1 MTDANDLLV
10 EIGTEELP
18 PKALRGLS
26 EAFAAGIEAELDAAG
41 FARGAPVPYATPRR
55 LAVLVPGVPG
65 TQPDREVE
73 RRGPPLAQAFDEHGE
88 PTRAALGFA
97 RSAGVEVDRLV
108 RLETGAGAWLAH
120 RFTETGATL
129 ASLLPGML
137 ERALERLPA
146 PRRMRW
152 ADRDTEFVRPVHWVV
167 LMHGGEVIEAEIL
180 GVRSGR
186 TTRGHRF
193 HHDFRRTGGIA
204 LEHAGR
210 YEAALREEGRVVA
223 GFEARMESIRE
234 QVEREALALGAQ
246 ALIDPELLAENTAL
260 VEWPVAVAGHFD
272 AAFLALPDA
281 VLVATMQGH
290 QRYFPVA
297 NRPPREM
304 PAPGRPLSRM
314 QALPPAGAGPANAD
328 GGDEEG
334 GDGASEGGD
343 GALMPHFIAVSNIES
358 RDVET
363 VRTGNERVIR
373 PRLSDAAYFFDADRR
388 QSLESRLEGLKGVVF
403 QRELGTL
410 HAKAQRVS
418 ALAGRVAEAMGR
430 SGNVG
435 EATGR
440 SGGATAD
447 APALATPT
455 PASPPASAP
464 PPAPA
469 TPLPAIAGTTGEEGR
484 LRSGRSTGDPD
495 AVAHARR
502 AGLLSKCDLLTEM
515 VGEFPE
521 LQGRMGCEYARR
533 DGEPEAVAAAIG
545 EVYMPRFADDAIPA
559 TPAGRAVAVAD
570 KLDTLAGIF
579 GLGQAPSGDKD
590 PYALRRAALGV
601 LRIIIEAGLDLD
613 LDEMIEAA
621 FEGYAGQD
629 PGTHGGAVRDT
640 GRGIG
645 ATAAQAFG
653 APSNMAETGAGATE
667 PAVGRISERQGSAA
681 RKDRSGGATL
691 PAAMHLP
698 DTVADLRRFMMERL
712 RVYFA
717 DRSIPADV
725 FNAVLAKQPAR
736 PLDFAHRVRAVEAFR
751 ALPEAA
757 SLAAA
762 NKRIRNI
769 LRQAE
774 QAGIDIPP
782 AKSPLSREGA
792 GSPVGFPPPAF
803 PASAE
808 PDPGSNGGM
817 TADDALSRGGAS
829 SAGIFGIAAGSVV
842 AGAVGITGGVPGDAD
857 ASLFREDAE
866 RSLAARLA
874 EIEPQARGMLDAG
887 EYTAALAC
895 LADLRDGVDAFF
907 DSVKVMDDDETLRGN
922 RLALLARIGALFM
935 ETADIS
941 LLQPANE

>member
-26 EAFAAGIEAELDAAG
+26 EAFAAGIAAELDAAG
-41 FARGAPVPYATPRR
+41 LARGAPTPYATPRR

-97 RSAGVEVDRLV
+97 KSVGVEVDRLV
-108 RLETGAGAWLAH
+108 RLETKAGAWLAH

-167 LMHGGEVIEAEIL
+167 LMHGGEIIEVEIL

-234 QVEREALALGAQ
+234 QVEREARALGAQ

-272 AAFLALPDA
+272 AAFLALPGA

-297 NRPPREM
+297 HRHPREM
-304 PAPGRPLSRM
+304 PAPGRP
-314 QALPPAGAGPANAD
+314 PAGAGPAKVD

-334 GDGASEGGD
+334 GDGAPEGHA

-430 SGNVG
+430 PGNVG
-435 EATGR
+435 EAAGR

-455 PASPPASAP
+455 PAA

-469 TPLPAIAGTTGEEGR
+469 SPLPAVAGTIGEEHR
-484 LRSGRSTGDPD
+484 LRSGRSTGDPE
-495 AVAHARR
+495 AVAHAQR

-645 ATAAQAFG
+645 ATAGQAFG
-653 APSNMAETGAGATE
+653 APSNMAGTGTGAAA
-667 PAVGRISERQGSAA
+667 PAGGPAPDTQDSAA
-681 RKDRSGGATL
+681 RKDRSGGTTL

-717 DRSIPADV
+717 DRSIPTDV

-736 PLDFAHRVRAVEAFR
+736 PLDFAHRVQAVEAFR

-774 QAGIDIPP
+774 QAGIDTP
-782 AKSPLSREGA
+782 
-792 GSPVGFPPPAF
+792 PVGPP
-803 PASAE
+803 
-808 PDPGSNGGM
+808 
-817 TADDALSRGGAS
+817 LSRGGAGT
-829 SAGIFGIAAGSVV
+829 AGIFGIAAGS
-842 AGAVGITGGVPGDAD
+842 AVGGVPGDAD

-907 DSVKVMDDDETLRGN
+907 DTVKVMDDDETLRGN

-941 LLQPANE
+941 LLQPASE

>member
-1 MTDANDLLV
+1 MIAPHDLLV
-10 EIGTEELP
+10 EIGAEELP
-18 PKALRGLS
+18 PKALRKLS
-26 EAFAAGIEAELDAAG
+26 EAFAAGIAAELDAAG
-41 FARGAPVPYATPRR
+41 FAHGAPVPYATPRR
-55 LAVLVPGVPG
+55 LAVCIPGVPG
-65 TQPDREVE
+65 TQPDRDVE
-73 RRGPPLAQAFDEHGE
+73 RRGPPLAHAFDDKGA

-97 RSAGVEVDRLV
+97 KSVGVEVDRLV

-167 LMHGGEVIEAEIL
+167 LMHGGEVVEAEIL

-186 TTRGHRF
+186 VTRGHRF

-204 LEHAGR
+204 LEDAGR
-210 YEAALREEGRVVA
+210 YETALRAEGRVVA
-223 GFEARMESIRE
+223 GFEARMEIIRE
-234 QVEREALALGAQ
+234 QVEREAQALGGR
-246 ALIDPELLAENTAL
+246 ALIDPELLEENTAL

-281 VLVATMQGH
+281 VLTATMQGH

-297 NRPPREM
+297 
-304 PAPGRPLSRM
+304 
-314 QALPPAGAGPANAD
+314 
-328 GGDEEG
+328 GD
-334 GDGASEGGD
+334 D
-343 GALMPHFIAVSNIES
+343 GALMPHFIAVSNIAS

-363 VRTGNERVIR
+363 VRKGNERVIR

-388 QSLESRLEGLKGVVF
+388 RTLESRLEGLGDVVF
-403 QRELGTL
+403 QRKLGTL

-430 SGNVG
+430 SGG
-435 EATGR
+435 AAEA
-440 SGGATAD
+440 S
-447 APALATPT
+447 
-455 PASPPASAP
+455 
-464 PPAPA
+464 
-469 TPLPAIAGTTGEEGR
+469 
-484 LRSGRSTGDPD
+484 
-495 AVAHARR
+495 HARR

-559 TPAGRAVAVAD
+559 TPAGRAVAIAD

-579 GLGQAPSGDKD
+579 GIGQAPSGDKD

-601 LRIIIEAGLDLD
+601 LRIIIEAELDLD
-613 LDEMIEAA
+613 LGEMIEAA
-621 FEGYAGQD
+621 FAGYAGEG
-629 PGTHGGAVRDT
+629 PEAHGGTVRDTGPDAGATAAQVSGVQGCVAETGARAVEPAGGQATEAHGGAVREDRP
-640 GRGIG
+640 GRSTVP
-645 ATAAQAFG
+645 TAAHSPGDA
-653 APSNMAETGAGATE
+653 AE
-667 PAVGRISERQGSAA
+667 V
-681 RKDRSGGATL
+681 
-691 PAAMHLP
+691 
-698 DTVADLRRFMMERL
+698 RRFMIERL
-712 RVYFA
+712 RAWFA

-774 QAGIDIPP
+774 QAGIGIPP
-782 AKSPLSREGA
+782 V
-792 GSPVGFPPPAF
+792 GSPSPAF
-803 PASAE
+803 PTSA
-808 PDPGSNGGM
+808 GM
-817 TADDALSRGGAS
+817 TAEDMLSRGGAG
-829 SAGIFGIAAGSVV
+829 SAGV
-842 AGAVGITGGVPGDAD
+842 AD
-857 ASLFREDAE
+857 SLFREDAE
-866 RSLAARLA
+866 RNLAAMLA
-874 EIEPQARGMLDAG
+874 EIEPHARGMLDAG
-887 EYTAALAC
+887 EYTDALTS
-895 LADLRDGVDAFF
+895 LAGLRDGVDAFF
-907 DSVKVMDDDETLRGN
+907 DTVKVMDEDEKLRGN

>member
-18 PKALRGLS
+18 PKTLRGLS
-26 EAFAAGIEAELDAAG
+26 EAFAAGVAAELDAAG
-41 FARGAPVPYATPRR
+41 FARGAPTPYATPRR

-97 RSAGVEVDRLV
+97 KSVGVEVDRLV

-193 HHDFRRTGGIA
+193 HHDFRRTGGIV

-234 QVEREALALGAQ
+234 QVEREARALGAQ

-297 NRPPREM
+297 NRHLREV
-304 PAPGRPLSRM
+304 PALGR
-314 QALPPAGAGPANAD
+314 PPAGAGPANAD

-334 GDGASEGGD
+334 GDGAPEGGD

-388 QSLESRLEGLKGVVF
+388 QSLESRLEGLKDVVF

-430 SGNVG
+430 PGNVG
-435 EATGR
+435 KATGR

-447 APALATPT
+447 AQALATPT
-455 PASPPASAP
+455 PAA

-469 TPLPAIAGTTGEEGR
+469 SPLPAVAGTIGKERR

-545 EVYMPRFADDAIPA
+545 EVYLPRFADDAIPA

-645 ATAAQAFG
+645 ATAGQAFG
-653 APSNMAETGAGATE
+653 APSNMAETGTGAAAPAG
-667 PAVGRISERQGSAA
+667 GRAPDTQDSAA
-681 RKDRSGGATL
+681 REDAPGGTAPLAATH
-691 PAAMHLP
+691 PPGAA
-698 DTVADLRRFMMERL
+698 ADLRRFMMERL

-717 DRSIPADV
+717 DRSIPTDV

-782 AKSPLSREGA
+782 VGPPLSWEGA
-792 GSPVGFPPPAF
+792 G
-803 PASAE
+803 
-808 PDPGSNGGM
+808 
-817 TADDALSRGGAS
+817 
-829 SAGIFGIAAGSVV
+829 SAGIFGS
-842 AGAVGITGGVPGDAD
+842 AVGATGGVPGDAD
-857 ASLFREDAE
+857 SSLLREDAE

-874 EIEPQARGMLDAG
+874 EIEPQARGMLAAG

-895 LADLRDGVDAFF
+895 LAGLRDGVDAFF

>member
-1 MTDANDLLV
+1 MTDVNDLLV

-26 EAFAAGIEAELDAAG
+26 EAFAAELEAELAAGFDTTGFDAPG

-65 TQPDREVE
+65 TQPDREVV
-73 RRGPPLAQAFDEHGE
+73 RRGPPLAHAFDDKGE

-97 RSAGVEVDRLV
+97 KKVGVDVDRLV

-167 LMHGGEVIEAEIL
+167 LMHGGEVVEAEIL

-186 TTRGHRF
+186 VTRGHRF

-210 YEAALREEGRVVA
+210 YEAALRDEGRVVA
-223 GFEARMESIRE
+223 GFEARMEMIRE
-234 QVEREALALGAQ
+234 QVEREARALGGR
-246 ALIDPELLAENTAL
+246 ALVDPALLEENTAL

-281 VLVATMQGH
+281 VLTATMQGH

-297 NRPPREM
+297 
-304 PAPGRPLSRM
+304 
-314 QALPPAGAGPANAD
+314 D
-328 GGDEEG
+328 
-334 GDGASEGGD
+334 GD

-363 VRTGNERVIR
+363 VRKGNERVIR
-373 PRLSDAAYFFDADRR
+373 PRLSDAAYFFDADCRR
-388 QSLESRLEGLKGVVF
+388 SLESRLEGLEGVVF

-410 HAKAQRVS
+410 HAKARRVS
-418 ALAGRVAEAMGR
+418 ALAGRVAEAMDG
-430 SGNVG
+430 SS
-435 EATGR
+435 E
-440 SGGATAD
+440 
-447 APALATPT
+447 
-455 PASPPASAP
+455 
-464 PPAPA
+464 
-469 TPLPAIAGTTGEEGR
+469 
-484 LRSGRSTGDPD
+484 

-515 VGEFPE
+515 VGELPE

-545 EVYMPRFADDAIPA
+545 EVYLPRFADDAIPA
-559 TPAGRAVAVAD
+559 TPAGRAVAIAD

-579 GLGQAPSGDKD
+579 GIGQAPSGDKD

-621 FEGYAGQD
+621 FEGYAGEASRVQ
-629 PGTHGGAVRDT
+629 GN
-640 GRGIG
+640 
-645 ATAAQAFG
+645 AA
-653 APSNMAETGAGATE
+653 E
-667 PAVGRISERQGSAA
+667 V
-681 RKDRSGGATL
+681 
-691 PAAMHLP
+691 
-698 DTVADLRRFMMERL
+698 RRFMLERL
-712 RVYFA
+712 RAWFA

-725 FNAVLAKQPAR
+725 FNAVRAKQPTR
-736 PLDFAHRVRAVEAFR
+736 PLDFAHRVRAVETFR

-757 SLAAA
+757 SLTAA
-762 NKRIRNI
+762 NKRIHNI

-782 AKSPLSREGA
+782 F
-792 GSPVGFPPPAF
+792 GSPPPAF
-803 PASAE
+803 PASTE
-808 PDPGSNGGM
+808 PALPHESGDPTGGM
-817 TADDALSRGGAS
+817 MMGYMLPWRGTGAAD
-829 SAGIFGIAAGSVV
+829 
-842 AGAVGITGGVPGDAD
+842 P
-857 ASLFREDAE
+857 LFREDAE
-866 RSLAARLA
+866 RSLAAMLA
-874 EIEPQARGMLDAG
+874 EIEPRARGMLDAG
-887 EYTAALAC
+887 EYTGALTT
-895 LADLRDGVDAFF
+895 LAGLRDGVDAFF
-907 DSVKVMDDDETLRGN
+907 DTVKVMDDDEKVRGN

-941 LLQPANE
+941 LLQPAGE